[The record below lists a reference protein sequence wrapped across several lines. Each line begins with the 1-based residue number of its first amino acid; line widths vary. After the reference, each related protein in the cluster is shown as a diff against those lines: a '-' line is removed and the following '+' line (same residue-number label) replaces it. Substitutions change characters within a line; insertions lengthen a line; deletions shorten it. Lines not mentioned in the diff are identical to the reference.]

1 MGVFDLI
8 DPGPCF
14 LIVVR
19 GRLEL
24 LLERTVALSP
34 WVAAGAAITWVP
46 GGPELLLL
54 ICSTSVRES
63 PVEDSILFSL
73 QRSRYHSKCSE
84 RLQRPLGSYR

>member
-24 LLERTVALSP
+24 LLERTVAFSP
-34 WVAAGAAITWVP
+34 WVAAGMAAKTWVP
-46 GGPELLLL
+46 GVP
-54 ICSTSVRES
+54 
-63 PVEDSILFSL
+63 
-73 QRSRYHSKCSE
+73 
-84 RLQRPLGSYR
+84 SYCC

>member
-1 MGVFDLI
+1 VGVLDLI

-34 WVAAGAAITWVP
+34 CVVAGMAANTWVP

-54 ICSTSVRES
+54 S
-63 PVEDSILFSL
+63 
-73 QRSRYHSKCSE
+73 
-84 RLQRPLGSYR
+84 